1 MIRSTEGIRNV
12 LVRICEAQATIRG
25 IDSRESVSQREVLE
39 STTMSKRSGSRVRAG
54 IAGVVGAVVALGISE
69 LVHGL
74 YASVPS
80 ILVSIA
86 QRIVELTPGKLVTA
100 GIELLGKA
108 DIPTLIA
115 TVLIGTVAIT
125 FFLGN
130 LAVRH
135 PSLALAGV
143 AVLAAIAAAAA
154 LADPFVA
161 TAPTVITIAG
171 ALLAGAAVT
180 ELLLRAAGLRATTV
194 ESTEEPTLAGE
205 PGSAPSPV
213 MRSREAGSE
222 GRISVGRGD
231 FLLLGG
237 GAAVAGLAAVGVGRL
252 LGGGTPESLAKP
264 KKLNLPEA
272 PEKKQPAGK
281 SQQEEAQKSAGKA
294 VTHETLPQPPADAS
308 IDVPGMPKL
317 ITPASTFYLI
327 DTALSSPRIDVNDW
341 TLSVKGAVDNPFD
354 FSYKDLL
361 DMSTREADI
370 TLSCVSNPLGGGLVS
385 NGRWT
390 GVLLSDVLEE
400 AGMSRDKITSASRQ
414 LVGRSVDGFTTGFKT
429 DIALDGR
436 NALVAFGLNG
446 SELPVKHGYPV
457 RRVIPGLYGYISATK
472 WLTEIELTNW
482 NFDAYWIQRTWSKE
496 GPIKTQSRIDTV
508 KDGDNLSAGKNPI
521 GGVAWAPH
529 RGIEKVEVS
538 TDGGQTWNEAS
549 LAKQLA
555 EDTWRQYAYDW
566 NARPGD
572 YIIQVRATDGNGE
585 TQTAS
590 KAPPHPSGAT
600 GYHTIDVTVG

>member
-1 MIRSTEGIRNV
+1 
-12 LVRICEAQATIRG
+12 
-25 IDSRESVSQREVLE
+25 
-39 STTMSKRSGSRVRAG
+39 MSKKTESRMRAG
-54 IAGVVGAVVALGISE
+54 IAGVVGAVVAFGIAE

-74 YASVPS
+74 YSSVPS

-86 QRIVELTPGKLVTA
+86 QRIVELTPGGLVTA

-108 DIPTLIA
+108 DIPTLIV
-115 TVLIGTVAIT
+115 TVIIGTVTIA
-125 FFLGN
+125 FLLGN

-135 PSLALAGV
+135 SSLALAGV
-143 AVLAAIAAAAA
+143 AVLAAVAVAAA

-161 TAPTVITIAG
+161 QAPTVITIVG
-171 ALLAGAAVT
+171 ALLTGATVS
-180 ELLLRAAGLRATTV
+180 EFLLRAAGLRAAV
-194 ESTEEPTLAGE
+194 EPAEEAALPGE
-205 PGSAPSPV
+205 PGSMASPV
-213 MRSREAGSE
+213 VRSREAGSV
-222 GRISVGRGD
+222 GRISVGRGG

-237 GAAVAGLAAVGVGRL
+237 GAAVAGLAAAGVGRL
-252 LGGGTPESLAKP
+252 LGGTVAESAARP

-272 PEKKQPAGK
+272 PNKKQPAGK
-281 SQQEEAQKSAGKA
+281 GEQEEAQKSTGKP

-317 ITPASTFYLI
+317 ITPASAFYLI

-341 TLSVKGAVDNPFD
+341 KLSVKGAVDNPVD

-361 DMSTREADI
+361 GMPSREADI
-370 TLSCVSNPLGGGLVS
+370 TLSCVSNTVGGGLVS

-400 AGMSRDKITSASRQ
+400 AGMSRDKITNASRQ
-414 LVGRSVDGFTTGFKT
+414 LVGRSVDGFTAGFKT

-457 RRVIPGLYGYISATK
+457 RLVIPGLYGYVSATK

-496 GPIKTQSRIDTV
+496 GPVKTQSRIDTIG
-508 KDGDNLSAGKNPI
+508 DGDNLSSGKNPI
-521 GGVAWAPH
+521 GGIAWAPH

-538 TDGGQTWNEAS
+538 TNGGQTWNTAN

-555 EDTWRQYAYDW
+555 EDTWRQYVYDW
-566 NARPGD
+566 DARPGD
-572 YIIQVRATDGNGE
+572 YTIQVRATDGNGE

-590 KAPPHPSGAT
+590 ETPPHPSGAT
-600 GYHTIDVTVG
+600 GYHTMDVTVG

>member
-1 MIRSTEGIRNV
+1 
-12 LVRICEAQATIRG
+12 
-25 IDSRESVSQREVLE
+25 
-39 STTMSKRSGSRVRAG
+39 MSKNKTPSGMRAG
-54 IAGVVGAVVALGISE
+54 IAGVVGAVVAFGIAE

-74 YASVPS
+74 YSSVPS

-86 QRIVELTPGKLVTA
+86 QRIVELTPGGLVTT

-108 DIPTLIA
+108 DIPTLIV
-115 TVLIGTVAIT
+115 TVLLGTVAIS

-143 AVLAAIAAAAA
+143 AVLAAIAVAAA

-161 TAPTVITIAG
+161 PAPTIITIAG

-180 ELLLRAAGLRATTV
+180 ELLLRAAGLRAAI
-194 ESTEEPTLAGE
+194 EPAEEPPQAGE
-205 PGSAPSPV
+205 PGSAASPV
-213 MRSREAGSE
+213 ARAREAGSE
-222 GRISVGRGD
+222 GRIAVGRGG

-237 GAAVAGLAAVGVGRL
+237 GAAVAGLAAAGVGRL
-252 LGGGTPESLAKP
+252 LGGGTVQSAARP
-264 KKLNLPEA
+264 KKLNLPES
-272 PEKKQPAGK
+272 PDGKQPAGK
-281 SQQEEAQKSAGKA
+281 GEADKSAGKA
-294 VTHETLPQPPADAS
+294 ATHETLPQPPADAS

-317 ITPASTFYLI
+317 ITPASSFYLI

-341 TLSVKGAVDNPFD
+341 TLSVKGAVDNPVE
-354 FSYKDLL
+354 FSFQDLL
-361 DMSTREADI
+361 GMSTREADI
-370 TLSCVSNPLGGGLVS
+370 TLSCVSNTVGGGLVS

-390 GVLLSDVLEE
+390 GVLLSDVLAE
-400 AGMSRDKITSASRQ
+400 AGMSRDKITTASRQ

-457 RRVIPGLYGYISATK
+457 RLVIPGLYGYISATK

-482 NFDAYWIQRTWSKE
+482 NFDAYWVQRTWSKE
-496 GPIKTQSRIDTV
+496 GPIKTQSRIDTIR
-508 KDGDNLSAGKNPI
+508 DGDNLSSGKNPI
-521 GGVAWAPH
+521 GGIAWAPH

-538 TDGGQTWNEAS
+538 TDGGETWNTAR
-549 LAKQLA
+549 LATQLA
-555 EDTWRQYAYDW
+555 EDAWRQYVYDW
-566 NARPGD
+566 EARPGD
-572 YIIQVRATDGNGE
+572 YTIQVRATDGTGE
-585 TQTAS
+585 TQTATE
-590 KAPPHPSGAT
+590 APPHPSGAT

>member
-1 MIRSTEGIRNV
+1 
-12 LVRICEAQATIRG
+12 
-25 IDSRESVSQREVLE
+25 
-39 STTMSKRSGSRVRAG
+39 MSKKTVSSVRAG
-54 IAGVVGAVVALGISE
+54 ISGVVGAVVAFGITE

-74 YASVPS
+74 YPSVPS
-80 ILVSIA
+80 IFVSLA
-86 QRIVELTPGKLVTA
+86 QRVVELTPGALVTQ
-100 GIELLGKA
+100 GIELLGMA

-115 TVLIGTVAIT
+115 TMLIGTVAIA
-125 FFLGN
+125 FLLGN
-130 LAVRH
+130 LAVGR
-135 PSLALAGV
+135 PSVALAGI
-143 AVLAAIAAAAA
+143 AILAAVAIAAA

-161 TAPTVITIAG
+161 AAPTVITIVG
-171 ALLAGAAVT
+171 ALLVGAAVS
-180 ELLLRAAGLRATTV
+180 ELLLRAAGLRTPVGT
-194 ESTEEPTLAGE
+194 TEEAALAGE
-205 PGSAPSPV
+205 PGSAASPV
-213 MRSREAGSE
+213 TRSMEAGSD
-222 GRISVGRGD
+222 GRIAVGRGG

-237 GAAVAGLAAVGVGRL
+237 GAAVAGLAAAGVGRL
-252 LGGGTPESLAKP
+252 LGGGTAERAARP

-272 PEKKQPAGK
+272 PDTKQQAGK
-281 SQQEEAQKSAGKA
+281 GEQGEAQKGTGKA
-294 VTHETLPQPPADAS
+294 VTHETLPKPPADAS

-327 DTALSSPRIDVNDW
+327 DTALTSPRIDANTW
-341 TLSVKGAVDNPFD
+341 KLSVKGAVDNPVE

-361 DMSTREADI
+361 GMSTREADI
-370 TLSCVSNPLGGGLVS
+370 TLSCVSNTVGGGLVS

-390 GVLLSDVLEE
+390 GVLLSDVLAE
-400 AGMSRDKITSASRQ
+400 AGMSRDKITTASRQ

-457 RRVIPGLYGYISATK
+457 RLVIPGLYGYVSATK

-496 GPIKTQSRIDTV
+496 GPIKTQSRIDTIS
-508 KDGDNLSAGKNPI
+508 DGDNLTSGKNPI
-521 GGVAWAPH
+521 GGIAWAPH

-538 TDGGQTWNEAS
+538 TDGGETWNTAR

-555 EDTWRQYAYDW
+555 EDTWRQYVYDW
-566 NARPGD
+566 EARPGD
-572 YIIQVRATDGNGE
+572 YTIQVRATDGNGE

>member
-1 MIRSTEGIRNV
+1 
-12 LVRICEAQATIRG
+12 
-25 IDSRESVSQREVLE
+25 
-39 STTMSKRSGSRVRAG
+39 MSKRSGSRVRAG

-86 QRIVELTPGKLVTA
+86 QRIVELTPGELVTA

-115 TVLIGTVAIT
+115 SVLVGTVAIT

-180 ELLLRAAGLRATTV
+180 ELLLRAAGLRATV
-194 ESTEEPTLAGE
+194 EEPTLAGK

-231 FLLLGG
+231 FLLLSG
-237 GAAVAGLAAVGVGRL
+237 GAAVAGLAAAGVGRL
-252 LGGGTPESLAKP
+252 LGGRTPESAAKP
-264 KKLNLPEA
+264 KKLNLHEA
-272 PEKKQPAGK
+272 PEKKQLAGK
-281 SQQEEAQKSAGKA
+281 GQQEEAQKSAGKA

-341 TLSVKGAVDNPFD
+341 TLSVKGAVDNPVD

-361 DMSTREADI
+361 GMSTREADI
-370 TLSCVSNPLGGGLVS
+370 TLSCVSNPVGGGLVS

-400 AGMSRDKITSASRQ
+400 AGMSRDKITNASRQ

-457 RRVIPGLYGYISATK
+457 RLVIPGLYGYVSATK

-496 GPIKTQSRIDTV
+496 GPVKTQSRIDTV
-508 KDGDNLSAGKNPI
+508 NDGDNLSPGKNPI
-521 GGVAWAPH
+521 GGIAWAPH

-538 TDGGQTWNEAS
+538 TDGGETWNTAH

-555 EDTWRQYAYDW
+555 EDTWRQYVYDW

-572 YIIQVRATDGNGE
+572 YTIQVRATDGNGE

>member
-1 MIRSTEGIRNV
+1 MSKITEGN
-12 LVRICEAQATIRG
+12 T
-25 IDSRESVSQREVLE
+25 
-39 STTMSKRSGSRVRAG
+39 RAG
-54 IAGVVGAVVALGISE
+54 IAGVVGAVVAFGISE

-74 YASVPS
+74 YSSVPS

-86 QRIVELTPGKLVTA
+86 QRIVELTPGGLVTA

-108 DIPTLIA
+108 DIPVLIA
-115 TVLIGTVAIT
+115 TVLIGTVAIA

-130 LAVRH
+130 LALRQ

-143 AVLAAIAAAAA
+143 AVLAAVAGAAA
-154 LADPFVA
+154 LPDPFVA
-161 TAPTVITIAG
+161 PAPTVITIAG

-180 ELLLRAAGLRATTV
+180 ELLLRTAGLRAAV
-194 ESTEEPTLAGE
+194 VRTEEPPLAGE
-205 PGSAPSPV
+205 PGSAASPV
-213 MRSREAGSE
+213 MRSSEAGSD
-222 GRISVGRGD
+222 GRVAVGRGG

-237 GAAVAGLAAVGVGRL
+237 GAAVAGLAAAGVGRL
-252 LGGGTPESLAKP
+252 LGGGTAQNAAKP
-264 KKLNLPEA
+264 KKLNLPQA
-272 PEKKQPAGK
+272 PAKKQPAGK
-281 SQQEEAQKSAGKA
+281 GEESPKSKGQA

-327 DTALSSPRIDVNDW
+327 DTALTSPRIDVNDW
-341 TLSVKGAVDNPFD
+341 TLSVKGAVDNPVD

-361 DMSTREADI
+361 GMSTREADI
-370 TLSCVSNPLGGGLVS
+370 TLSCVSNTVGGGLVS

-390 GVLLSDVLEE
+390 GVLLSDVLAE
-400 AGMSRDKITSASRQ
+400 AGMSRDKVASASRQ

-446 SELPVKHGYPV
+446 SELPIKHGYPV
-457 RRVIPGLYGYISATK
+457 RLVIPGLYGYVSATK
-472 WLTEIELTNW
+472 WLTEIELTDW

-496 GPIKTQSRIDTV
+496 GPVKTQSRIDTIR
-508 KDGDNLSAGKNPI
+508 DGDNLSSGKNPI
-521 GGVAWAPH
+521 GGIAWAPH
-529 RGIEKVEVS
+529 RGIEKVQVS
-538 TDGGQTWNEAS
+538 TDGGQTWNTAS

-555 EDTWRQYAYDW
+555 EDTWRQYVYDW
-566 NARPGD
+566 DARPGD
-572 YIIQVRATDGNGE
+572 YTIQVRATDGTGE

>member
-1 MIRSTEGIRNV
+1 MIRIGEKIRNV
-12 LVRICEAQATIRG
+12 LVKNSEAQATIRG
-25 IDSRESVSQREVLE
+25 IDSRKRLRARVSESI
-39 STTMSKRSGSRVRAG
+39 MSKKTQSRMRAG
-54 IAGVVGAVVALGISE
+54 IAGVIGAVVAFGISE
-69 LVHGL
+69 LVQGR
-74 YASVPS
+74 YSSVPS

-86 QRIVELTPGKLVTA
+86 QRIVELTPGGLVTQ

-108 DIPTLIA
+108 DIPTLIV

-143 AVLAAIAAAAA
+143 AVLAAIAVAAA
-154 LADPFVA
+154 LSDPFVA
-161 TAPTVITIAG
+161 TALTVITIVG
-171 ALLAGAAVT
+171 ALLAGVAVT
-180 ELLLRAAGLRATTV
+180 ELLLRAAGLRAASV
-194 ESTEEPTLAGE
+194 PTEGPPLAGE
-205 PGSAPSPV
+205 PGSAASPV
-213 MRSREAGSE
+213 VRSREAGSE
-222 GRISVGRGD
+222 GRIAFGRGG

-237 GAAVAGLAAVGVGRL
+237 GAAVAGLAAAGVGRL
-252 LGGGTPESLAKP
+252 LGGGTVQSAARP

-272 PEKKQPAGK
+272 PARNQPAGK
-281 SQQEEAQKSAGKA
+281 GDEAHKSKGKA

-317 ITPASTFYLI
+317 ITPAGAFYLI

-341 TLSVKGAVDNPFD
+341 TLSVKGAVDNPVE

-361 DMSTREADI
+361 GMSTREADI
-370 TLSCVSNPLGGGLVS
+370 TLSCVSNTVGGGLVS

-390 GVLLSDVLEE
+390 GVLLSDVLAE
-400 AGMSRDKITSASRQ
+400 AGMSRDKITTASRQ

-457 RRVIPGLYGYISATK
+457 RLVIPGLYGYVSATK

-496 GPIKTQSRIDTV
+496 GPIKTQSRIDTISA
-508 KDGDNLSAGKNPI
+508 GDNLSSGKNPI
-521 GGVAWAPH
+521 GGIAWAPH

-538 TDGGQTWNEAS
+538 TDGGETWNTAR

-555 EDTWRQYAYDW
+555 EDTWRQYVYDW

-572 YIIQVRATDGNGE
+572 YTIQVRATDGNGE

>member
-1 MIRSTEGIRNV
+1 
-12 LVRICEAQATIRG
+12 
-25 IDSRESVSQREVLE
+25 
-39 STTMSKRSGSRVRAG
+39 MSKRSGSRVRAG

-86 QRIVELTPGKLVTA
+86 QRIVELTPGGLVTA

-115 TVLIGTVAIT
+115 TVLIGTVAIA

-161 TAPTVITIAG
+161 TAPTVVTIAG

-180 ELLLRAAGLRATTV
+180 ERLLRAAGLRATV
-194 ESTEEPTLAGE
+194 EPTEETTLAGE

-222 GRISVGRGD
+222 VRISVGRGG
-231 FLLLGG
+231 FLLLSG
-237 GAAVAGLAAVGVGRL
+237 GAAVAGLAAAGVGRL
-252 LGGGTPESLAKP
+252 LGGGTPESAAKP
-264 KKLNLPEA
+264 KKLTLPEA
-272 PEKKQPAGK
+272 PDKRQPAGK
-281 SQQEEAQKSAGKA
+281 GQQEEEAQKSAGKA
-294 VTHETLPQPPADAS
+294 VTHETLPRPPADAS
-308 IDVPGMPKL
+308 IDVPGMPML
-317 ITPASTFYLI
+317 ITPASNFYLI

-341 TLSVKGAVDNPFD
+341 TLSVKGAVDNPVD

-361 DMSTREADI
+361 GMSTREADI
-370 TLSCVSNPLGGGLVS
+370 TLSCVSNPVGGGLVS

-400 AGMSRDKITSASRQ
+400 AGMSRDKITNASRQ

-457 RRVIPGLYGYISATK
+457 RLVIPGLYGYVSATK

-496 GPIKTQSRIDTV
+496 GPVKTQSRIDTV
-508 KDGDNLSAGKNPI
+508 NDGDNLSPGKNPI
-521 GGVAWAPH
+521 GGIAWAPH
-529 RGIEKVEVS
+529 RGIEKVEIS
-538 TDGGQTWNEAS
+538 TDGGETWNTAR

-555 EDTWRQYAYDW
+555 EDTWRQYVYDW

-572 YIIQVRATDGNGE
+572 YTIQVRATDGNGE